1 MIPHLDWEQIAL
13 GEGAVLV
20 AVAAY
25 RAGRA
30 VEREH
35 RRSQEKVEPS

>member
-25 RAGRA
+25 RMGRA
-30 VEREH
+30 VERE
-35 RRSQEKVEPS
+35 RRSREKVKPS

>member
-20 AVAAY
+20 ALAAY

-30 VEREH
+30 VERE
-35 RRSQEKVEPS
+35 RRSREKVEPS